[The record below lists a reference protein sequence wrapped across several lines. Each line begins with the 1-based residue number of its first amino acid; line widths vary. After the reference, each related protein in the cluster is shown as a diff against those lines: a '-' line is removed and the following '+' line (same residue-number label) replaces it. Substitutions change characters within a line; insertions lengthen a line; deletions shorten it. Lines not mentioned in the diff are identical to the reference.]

1 MYDSIGSLIAGGLN
15 YAGNRSVN
23 KANREIAREQ
33 MAFQERMSSTAYQRA
48 MKDMREAGL
57 NPILA
62 HSQGGATTP
71 AGASIPSQ
79 NELSGVSNS
88 AIEVARSRAEIK
100 NMKAMENKIK
110 SDTSLN
116 KALEQSTIATAQN
129 LQAQHAG
136 YAVEERIDKSRYG
149 ALLRYLGR
157 LNPFASSAK
166 SLRGN

>member
-15 YAGNRSVN
+15 YAGSRSVN

-71 AGASIPSQ
+71 AGASIPGKMSF
-79 NELSGVSNS
+79 LVCLT
-88 AIEVARSRAEIK
+88 VLL
-100 NMKAMENKIK
+100 K
-110 SDTSLN
+110 S
-116 KALEQSTIATAQN
+116 
-129 LQAQHAG
+129 H
-136 YAVEERIDKSRYG
+136 VRV
-149 ALLRYLGR
+149 LR
-157 LNPFASSAK
+157 
-166 SLRGN
+166 